1 MQVRGREERLAFVAN
16 FEEVYH
22 FRLIYNKPFHFPIYG
37 ALRHAFGG
45 PWELYKRLG
54 RMETETY
61 RFSVAFAAEPDRS
74 EITEGIARDVGRV
87 ADPVY

>member
-1 MQVRGREERLAFVAN
+1 MQVRGREERLAFVAA

-54 RMETETY
+54 RMESETY

-74 EITEGIARDVGRV
+74 AITEGIARDVGRV